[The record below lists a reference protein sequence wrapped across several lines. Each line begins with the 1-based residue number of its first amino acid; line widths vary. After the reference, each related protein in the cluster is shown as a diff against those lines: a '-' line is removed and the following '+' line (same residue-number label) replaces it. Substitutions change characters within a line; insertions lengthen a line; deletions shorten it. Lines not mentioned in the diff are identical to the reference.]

1 MTESLLLVSRVLEE
15 FPPATLTSVLICF
28 LRGEMNF
35 QKPFSVFLVIGAYFP
50 LRSDEVPAT
59 FLLPP
64 GHFHICTYEV
74 LAKTIL
80 LSEDIELFAF

>member
-1 MTESLLLVSRVLEE
+1 MFFTWRDELSEAFLCLSSNRGLLGLSSL
-15 FPPATLTSVLICF
+15 PCF
-28 LRGEMNF
+28 
-35 QKPFSVFLVIGAYFP
+35 VCFP